1 MSSAH
6 PKGKGQ
12 GRGPHNGFVRGVP
25 MNFAECETQLS
36 QLIRLL
42 EFCRRGEGAVAV
54 VTSPMAAGK
63 SRLLRAFSEEALK
76 TGAVVVSATGS
87 YAESSLPLGLLGQLL
102 HNAPTQGEAPSSA
115 FGEQGHVAL
124 GSALEAG
131 GRESAQAMETLREA
145 LLSVAGD
152 RPMVIEV
159 DDAEYTDSLS
169 LKCLLYCVRRIRSAP
184 VLVVLTGTE
193 SPRLDRSLEL
203 RELLG
208 LPYCHRIRL
217 PLLSERGVARG
228 LREELGLVDA
238 ERHAP
243 VWHHL
248 TGGNPLLLRA
258 LTEDQPIH
266 PAAERDPGEPVIGP
280 TFRQA
285 VLSCLERCA
294 PETRAVLHGIAI
306 FNETVPTA
314 LVASL
319 VGMDPVTVGLHIHT
333 LNEAG
338 LLAGGRFRHPHVR
351 TAVLSDVEPEQRAR
365 LHLDAARLLHDASAG
380 AVTVASHFIASERT
394 PPAWSLPVL
403 RDAARSTLVHD
414 QVDVA
419 VRCLE
424 LAHKV
429 ATEPADRAVL
439 QMAAAMAEWRVDPG
453 RSMSRLPAIATALR
467 AGTLRDHNAVLALRA
482 LLWHGRVDE
491 VVDLLHRTDGI
502 DDTGARETVGRWLA
516 ACFPSVRELSA
527 EVLGPQAPRPSA
539 LVTGGPDMTAA
550 VALTTILG
558 GGNPDDAV
566 SRAEQVLESA
576 RLDDVTLEPLTLA
589 LLTLVYADRLGVA
602 SRWCERLFETARE
615 RDATCWAAM
624 LGAVHGEI
632 ALRRGDPESAEL
644 LASAALRRMSTTSWG
659 VAVGLS
665 LSVRVQALSV
675 MGRFAEAEAVL
686 NEPTPE
692 ALLKSR
698 YGLGYLY
705 SRGRLHFTMRRFRAA
720 LDDFLACGDLMKAWE
735 MDLPGFIPW
744 RADAA
749 AACLRVGKPKLARQ
763 LVRDQME
770 RPGAQ
775 QSRPKGGALRVL
787 AATGDLKSR
796 PMVLRESID
805 HLQRSGDRLEMAHAL
820 ADLAHAQHELGQL
833 EHARM
838 TLKLAAQIARE
849 CRARP
854 LLDSLIGKVR
864 DAADDNEATKDT
876 EGFTELSEAEW
887 RVATLAARGDTNR
900 EIARRLFITVS
911 TVEQHL
917 TRVYRKLEVMG
928 RGDLPAKFNQITAG
942 VGSH

>member
-1 MSSAH
+1 M
-6 PKGKGQ
+6 K
-12 GRGPHNGFVRGVP
+12 FV
-25 MNFAECETQLS
+25 ECESQLS
-36 QLIRLL
+36 QLTGLL
-42 EFCRRGEGAVAV
+42 ESCRRGEGAVAV
-54 VTSPMAAGK
+54 VTSPIAAGK
-63 SRLLRAFSEEALK
+63 SRLLHALAQEALK

-102 HNAPTQGEAPSSA
+102 HNAPMQGEILPPA

-124 GSALEAG
+124 SAALEAG
-131 GRESAQAMETLREA
+131 GWQSAQAMETLREA
-145 LLSVAGD
+145 LLRVAGD
-152 RPMVIEV
+152 HPMVIEV
-159 DDAEYTDSLS
+159 DDAEYIDPLS
-169 LKCLLYCVRRIRSAP
+169 LKCLLYCVRRIRSTP

-208 LPYCHRIRL
+208 LPHCHRIRL

-228 LREELGLVDA
+228 LRDELGPVDA
-238 ERHAP
+238 ERFAHI
-243 VWHHL
+243 WHNL

-258 LTEDQPIH
+258 LAEDQRIH
-266 PAAERDPGEPVIGP
+266 STVEREQGETVIGP

-306 FNETVPTA
+306 FNEAAPTA

-319 VGMDPVTVGLHIHT
+319 VGMDPVTAGLHIHA

-351 TAVLSDVEPEQRAR
+351 TAVLSDVEPERRAR
-365 LHLDAARLLHDASAG
+365 LHLDAGQLLHDAGAA
-380 AVTVASHFIASERT
+380 AVTVAGHFVASERT
-394 PPAWSLPVL
+394 PPAWSLQVL
-403 RDAARSTLVHD
+403 REAARSTLVHD
-414 QVDVA
+414 QVEVA

-439 QMAAAMAEWRVDPG
+439 QVAAAMAEWRVDPS
-453 RSMSRLPAIATALR
+453 RSMSRLPAIAAALR
-467 AGTLRDHNAVLALRA
+467 AGTLRDQHAVLALRA
-482 LLWHGRVDE
+482 LLWHGRVEE

-502 DDTGARETVGRWLA
+502 DDVGTRETVGRWLA
-516 ACFPSVRELSA
+516 ACFPPARESSEKVAGTPGPGPSV
-527 EVLGPQAPRPSA
+527 
-539 LVTGGPDMTAA
+539 LVTGGPDTTAA
-550 VALTTILG
+550 TALTTVLG
-558 GGNPDDAV
+558 GGNTDDGV

-576 RLDDVTLEPLTLA
+576 RLDDVTLEPITLA
-589 LLTLVYADRLGVA
+589 LLTLVYADRLDVA
-602 SRWCERLFETARE
+602 SRWCERLFQTARE
-615 RDATCWAAM
+615 REATCWTAM
-624 LGAVHGEI
+624 LGAVRAEI
-632 ALRRGDPESAEL
+632 AMRRGDPGSAEV
-644 LASAALRRMSTTSWG
+644 LASSALRRMSPTAWG
-659 VAVGLS
+659 VAVGLC

-675 MGRFAEAEAVL
+675 MGRYTEAEAVL
-686 NEPTPE
+686 NEPTPD

-705 SRGRLHFTMRRFRAA
+705 SRGRLHFTMKRFRAA
-720 LDDFLACGDLMKAWE
+720 LDDFLACGDLMQAWE

-749 AACLRVGKPKLARQ
+749 AACLRVGKPGPARQ
-763 LVRDQME
+763 LVMDQMQ
-770 RPGAQ
+770 RPGAHQ
-775 QSRPKGGALRVL
+775 PRPKGGALRVL
-787 AATGDLKSR
+787 AAAGDLKSR
-796 PMVLRESID
+796 PMMLRESID
-805 HLQRSGDRLEMAHAL
+805 HLQQSGDRVEMAHAL

-833 EHARM
+833 DHARM
-838 TLKLAAQIARE
+838 TSKLAAQVARE

-854 LLDSLIGKVR
+854 LLDSLIGKVTDPAR
-864 DAADDNEATKDT
+864 DNETAKES

-887 RVATLAARGDTNR
+887 RVANLAARGDTNR

-917 TRVYRKLEVMG
+917 TRVYRKLEVGG

-942 VGSH
+942 VGSP